1 MQKLK
6 TAIIDIGSNTIRLA
20 MYQYDKLALD
30 IIHIHIVTRDRAVAE
45 VYQAERTK
53 KHIERVFK
61 RQVVI
66 HFSEERWK

>member
-1 MQKLK
+1 M
-6 TAIIDIGSNTIRLA
+6 
-20 MYQYDKLALD
+20 
-30 IIHIHIVTRDRAVAE
+30 AE

-66 HFSEERWK
+66 HFREEGWK